1 MFVPQATA
9 LLTALLA
16 SSAGVTHWR
25 LQDGVITAVNG
36 NMVFSS
42 SEPCSSCAGE
52 SQEGDGLGEVSVV
65 YDREI
70 AVLAR
75 RYSTRRSCKFTFVD
89 FLVEGWV

>member
-1 MFVPQATA
+1 MLLPQATT
-9 LLTALLA
+9 LLITLLA

-52 SQEGDGLGEVSVV
+52 SEEADGLSDGSIV
-65 YDREI
+65 YDKEI
-70 AVLAR
+70 AVLSR
-75 RYSTRRSCKFTFVD
+75 RYSTRRSCK
-89 FLVEGWV
+89 

>member
-1 MFVPQATA
+1 MLSPQATA

-42 SEPCSSCAGE
+42 SEPCSSCSGE
-52 SQEGDGLGEVSVV
+52 SEEGDGLSEGSVM

-70 AVLAR
+70 AVLSR
-75 RYSTRRSCKFTFVD
+75 RYSTRRSGK
-89 FLVEGWV
+89 